1 MRHRD
6 YFRHIGVAAVLFVA
20 GVLGGL
26 MAPLPVQAGP
36 PTLTLQVDSGPLI
49 NILGSAV
56 TCTDP
61 INFNQCFEI
70 RTDLQASGG
79 NPSRAYGVRGVGTA
93 GPRVNIN
100 DRLPVRGKV
109 TTIEIYPTTTAWGCT
124 NGANGSNQC
133 AIRDEVHVIKMVF
146 TNKYLN
152 GASGGSFTIGLRSGG
167 MVIAGPS
174 TTSNCGLQATGIPQ
188 LCHTQYD
195 RIEFKG
201 LGDFDATTT
210 NALTPLLGVAPA
222 NPSVEQLQSSTRVGT
237 MTWTTQL
244 DQDAQF
250 PTSSCNTGTPS
261 VPACQPTITTT
272 YTVTLYGPDV
282 MRLNDSNDIVG
293 GGCKLTPADDGV
305 TSPSGPPVPC
315 HSSGKK
321 KSGDSIIAE
330 EFNQLNQVDLDAA
343 ADAEAVQG
351 VQCTVADNCPC
362 ADPETCKGSIVTK
375 IRLTPTTNVLN
386 LPFEFW
392 TVGDFGS
399 YGIDPSFTINSD
411 RKGLGSYPFN
421 NFLTLGNGPWTI
433 KEGVFPRIDANA
445 TWDTDQIACVSA
457 LNKPAIYDSTG
468 VLISPAVIVTTWT
481 VGGTSEKG
489 PLTVEQLG
497 AGDTLTCEWHI
508 HKNSGN

>member
-1 MRHRD
+1 MRHRSC
-6 YFRHIGVAAVLFVA
+6 FERFGLAAVLLVA

-26 MAPLPVQAGP
+26 VAPLSSKAEN
-36 PTLTLQVDSGPLI
+36 TKLTLQIDNGPI
-49 NILGSAV
+49 IDILGSSV
-56 TCTDP
+56 TCTDQA
-61 INFNQCFEI
+61 NYNQCFAI

-79 NPSRAYGVRGVGTA
+79 NPSRTYGIRGVGTA
-93 GPRVNIN
+93 APRINMN
-100 DRLPVRGKV
+100 DRLPIRGKV
-109 TTIEIYPTTTAWGCT
+109 TTIEVYPTTTAWGCT
-124 NGANGSNQC
+124 NSANNSNQC

-146 TNKYLN
+146 TNRYLN

-174 TTSNCGLQATGIPQ
+174 TSSNCGLQATGLPQ
-188 LCHTQYD
+188 LCNTQYD

-201 LGDFDATTT
+201 FGDFDTNTT

-293 GGCKLTPADDGV
+293 GGCKVTPADDGV

-321 KSGDSIIAE
+321 KSGDSVIAE
-330 EFNQLNQVDLDAA
+330 EFNKLNLVDLDAA
-343 ADAEAVQG
+343 AEAGAEQG

-375 IRLTPTTNVLN
+375 IRVTPTTGVNGRQFN
-386 LPFEFW
+386 F
-392 TVGDFGS
+392 TTNGDFGS
-399 YGIDPSFTINSD
+399 YGINPPFTIVSTN
-411 RKGLGSYPFN
+411 KGLGSYSFSN
-421 NFLTLGNGPWTI
+421 LLTVGRSPWI
-433 KEGVFPRIDANA
+433 IAQGSFPIIDAN
-445 TWDTDQIACVSA
+445 TFYDTDNIDCVSL
-457 LNKPAIYDSTG
+457 LNKPA
-468 VLISPAVIVTTWT
+468 VLDGFGTVITPAVTVTTWT
-481 VGGTSEKG
+481 VGGSSEKG
-489 PLTVEQLG
+489 PVTVNQLG
-497 AGDTLTCEWHI
+497 SGDILTCEWHI